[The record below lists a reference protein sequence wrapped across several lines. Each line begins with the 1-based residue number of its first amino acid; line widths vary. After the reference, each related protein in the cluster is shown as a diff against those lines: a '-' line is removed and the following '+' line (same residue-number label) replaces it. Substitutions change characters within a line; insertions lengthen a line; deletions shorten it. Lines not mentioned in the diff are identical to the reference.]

1 MKPRKNLAFTII
13 FILSINW
20 TPSVY
25 SQNNF
30 NEMLSDD
37 NVGVISDSLS
47 NMLYKYDEFEQSY
60 VVFPKKKYLDEIN
73 SIGDV
78 YWGIFNMMDRQ
89 NKGYSNQ
96 LVLVVEFELDEKFIV
111 EEQSETIF
119 VLDDERIKFP
129 YWSEITENNS
139 ALIGFLLFELEDWT
153 KIYTASNSKF
163 RLYGRIFELP
173 SYLKKIMLEMHDVV
187 NQLIEKEFPSLKLE
201 QSEEVSG
208 YSPYELQWEGDIE
221 RAPMVQPLPTN
232 VANAET
238 VITVRFEVRP
248 NGTVGRIIPLRKM
261 NAELETEIL
270 RTLRLWRFNR
280 LPNGVPQQPQWG
292 TITFRF
298 ITE

>member
-1 MKPRKNLAFTII
+1 MKKIIIGILFT
-13 FILSINW
+13 LVTSM
-20 TPSVY
+20 VY
-25 SQNNF
+25 GQSNF
-30 NEMLSDD
+30 NKMLSDD

-47 NMLYKYDEFEQSY
+47 NMEYLYDEFEQSY

-73 SIGDV
+73 SIDDV
-78 YWGIFNMMDRQ
+78 DWLVFNMMDRQ
-89 NKGYSNQ
+89 DKGYSNQ
-96 LVLVVEFELDEKFIV
+96 LGLIVEFELDEKFT

-129 YWSEITENNS
+129 YVSEITENNN
-139 ALIGFLLFELEDWT
+139 AQIVFLLFELEDWT

-173 SYLKKIMLEMHDVV
+173 SDLKNIMLDMHNVV

-201 QSEEVSG
+201 QPEEVFG

-221 RAPMVQPLPTN
+221 RAPMIQPLPTN
-232 VANAET
+232 ITNSNA

-261 NAELETEIL
+261 SAELETEVM

-280 LPNGVPQQPQWG
+280 LPKGIPEQPQWG
-292 TITFRF
+292 TVTFRF

>member
-1 MKPRKNLAFTII
+1 MKKII
-13 FILSINW
+13 IGILLTLVTSM
-20 TPSVY
+20 VY
-25 SQNNF
+25 GQSNF
-30 NEMLSDD
+30 NKMLSDD

-47 NMLYKYDEFEQSY
+47 NMLYWYDEFEQSY

-96 LVLVVEFELDEKFIV
+96 LVLVVEFELDEKFIE

-208 YSPYELQWEGDIE
+208 FSPYELQWEGDIE
-221 RAPMVQPLPTN
+221 RAPMAQPLPTN
-232 VANAET
+232 VANAEA

-261 NAELETEIL
+261 SAELETEVM
-270 RTLRLWRFNR
+270 RTLRSWRFNR
-280 LPNGVPQQPQWG
+280 LPKGIPQQPQWG

-298 ITE
+298 ITD